1 MAENSNTAGYYGSI
15 YEGARGTSNIF
26 EKRLKIELDDTI
38 AELQPDANPLL
49 VISSKISKKPVT
61 SYKYEWFEEDPAGRW
76 FKAPAAITAAA
87 TSFAITD
94 ATGIQI
100 AVDDL
105 LKVAK
110 SGEIMLVTGLA
121 TASGSTTV
129 TVKRNIG
136 SSTAAAIAKDDYIL
150 VMANALPQGSNAPS
164 EKRTN
169 PFVQYNYTQIFKT
182 PFSITNTLDASA
194 QVGEDELG
202 RLRRK
207 AGVEHAVSIE
217 YAIMFGERSIDLS
230 GPQPRTT
237 TGGVLESLNSTPN
250 VLEKALKD
258 VTQDDMDDFLQ
269 KVYNYGSTSKL
280 CLASPSILGLFT
292 KWAKEKLMVT
302 SNETKFGMNVM
313 SYVCPYGELKL
324 VKHPLLVDGYDGL
337 AIVLDMDEVSYRP
350 LSGRDTKLLTN
361 IQENDEDGQRD
372 MYLTEAG
379 VQVKLPRKHGVI
391 RLTK

>member
-1 MAENSNTAGYYGSI
+1 MAVDYGSI
-15 YEGARGTSNIF
+15 YDRARGTSNIL
-26 EKRLKIELDDTI
+26 EKRLKIEMDDTI

-76 FKAPAAITAAA
+76 FKAPAQVEAAG
-87 TSFAITD
+87 TSIVIPDTV
-94 ATGIQI
+94 GIQI

-110 SGEIMLVTGLA
+110 SGEVMLVTDITTG
-121 TASGSTTV
+121 GGNTTV
-129 TVKRNIG
+129 TVKRKVG
-136 SSTAAAIAKDDYIL
+136 SSAAATIAKNDYIL
-150 VMANALPQGSNAPS
+150 VMANTLPQGSNAPA

-182 PFSITNTLDASA
+182 PFSITNTLNASA

-207 AGVEHAVSIE
+207 SGIEHAVSIE
-217 YAIMFGERSIDLS
+217 YAIMFGERSIDLT

-250 VLEKALKD
+250 KLEKTLAT
-258 VTQDDMDDFLQ
+258 VTQEDMDGFIQ
-269 KVYNYGSTSKL
+269 KVMNYGAQSKL
-280 CLASPSILGLFT
+280 FLVSPSILGLFT
-292 KWAKEKLMVT
+292 KWAKEKLVVT
-302 SNETKFGMNVM
+302 SNETKFGMNVL
-313 SYVCPYGELKL
+313 SYLSPYGELKM

-337 AIVLDMDEVSYRP
+337 GIVLDMNEVSYRP
-350 LSGRDTKLLTN
+350 LTGRDTTLLTN

-372 MYLTEAG
+372 MYITEAG
-379 VQVKLPRKHGVI
+379 VQVKLPRLHGIVK
-391 RLTK
+391 LTK

>member
-1 MAENSNTAGYYGSI
+1 MAVDYGSI
-15 YEGARGTSNIF
+15 YDRARGTSNIL
-26 EKRLKIELDDTI
+26 EKRLKIEMDDTI

-76 FKAPAAITAAA
+76 FKAPAQVEAAG
-87 TSFAITD
+87 TSIVIPNTV
-94 ATGIQI
+94 GIQI

-110 SGEIMLVTGLA
+110 SGEVMLVTEV
-121 TASGSTTV
+121 TSDGSNTTV
-129 TVKRNIG
+129 TVKRKVG
-136 SSTAAAIAKDDYIL
+136 SSAAAVIAKNDYIL
-150 VMANALPQGSNAPS
+150 VMANTLPQGSNAPS

-182 PFSITNTLDASA
+182 PFSITNTLNASA

-207 AGVEHAVSIE
+207 AGIEHAVSIE
-217 YAIMFGERSIDLS
+217 YAIMFGERSIDLT

-250 VLEKALKD
+250 KLEKTLAT
-258 VTQDDMDDFLQ
+258 VTQEDMDGFIQ
-269 KVYNYGSTSKL
+269 KVMNYGAQSKL
-280 CLASPSILGLFT
+280 FLVSPSILGLFT
-292 KWAKEKLMVT
+292 KWAKEKLVVT
-302 SNETKFGMNVM
+302 SNETKFGMNVL
-313 SYVCPYGELKL
+313 SYLSPYGELKM

-337 AIVLDMDEVSYRP
+337 GIVLDMNEVSYRP
-350 LSGRDTKLLTN
+350 LTGRDTTLLTN

-372 MYLTEAG
+372 MYITEAG
-379 VQVKLPRKHGVI
+379 VQVKLPRLHGIVK
-391 RLTK
+391 LTK

>member
-1 MAENSNTAGYYGSI
+1 MAKDYGSI
-15 YEGARGTSNIF
+15 YNGARGTSNIF
-26 EKRLKIELDDTI
+26 EKRLKIEMDDTI

-49 VISSKISKKPVT
+49 VITSKIAKKPVT

-76 FKAPAAITAAA
+76 FKAQSQVEAAG
-87 TSFAITD
+87 TSIVIPD
-94 ATGIQI
+94 SVGIQI

-110 SGEIMLVTGLA
+110 SGEVMLVTDITTG
-121 TASGSTTV
+121 GGNTTV
-129 TVKRNIG
+129 TVKRKVG
-136 SSTAAAIAKDDYIL
+136 SSAAAIIAKNDYIL
-150 VMANALPQGSNAPS
+150 VMANSLPQGSNAPS

-182 PFSITNTLDASA
+182 PFSITNTLNSSA

-217 YAIMFGERSIDLS
+217 YAIMFGERSIDLT

-250 VLEKALKD
+250 KLEKTLAS
-258 VTQDDMDDFLQ
+258 VTEDDMDGFIRN
-269 KVYNYGSTSKL
+269 VMNYGSTSKL
-280 CLASPSILGLFT
+280 FLVSPSILGLYT
-292 KWAKEKLMVT
+292 KWAKDKLMVT
-302 SNETKFGMNVM
+302 SNETKYGMNVLT
-313 SYVCPYGELKL
+313 YVSPYGELKM

-337 AIVLDMDEVSYRP
+337 GIVLDMEQVAYRP
-350 LSGRDTKLLTN
+350 LTGRDTTLLTN
-361 IQENDEDGQRD
+361 IQGVDEDGQRD

-379 VQVKLPRKHGVI
+379 IQVKLPKMHGIV

>member
-1 MAENSNTAGYYGSI
+1 MADYGSI
-15 YEGARGTSNIF
+15 YAGARGTSNIM
-26 EKRLKIELDDTI
+26 ERRLKIEMDDTI

-49 VISSKISKKPVT
+49 VITSKISKKPVT

-76 FKAPAAITAAA
+76 IKAGAAITKTA
-87 TSFAITD
+87 TSFAIAD
-94 ATGIQI
+94 STGIQV

-110 SGEIMLVTGLA
+110 SGEVMLVTALSS
-121 TASGSTTV
+121 ASGSTTV
-129 TVKRNIG
+129 TVKRAVG
-136 SSTAAAIAKDDYIL
+136 SSEAAAIAEGDYIL
-150 VMANALPQGSNAPS
+150 VMANSMPQGSNAPS

-194 QVGEDELG
+194 QVGEDEMG

-217 YAIMFGERSIDLS
+217 YAIMFGERSIDLTGS
-230 GPQPRTT
+230 QPRTT

-250 VLEKALKD
+250 KLEKSLAT
-258 VTQDDMDDFLQ
+258 VTEDDMDNFIQ
-269 KVYNYGSTSKL
+269 KVMNYGSQSKL
-280 CLASPSILGLFT
+280 FLVSPSILGLFT

-302 SNETKFGMNVM
+302 SNEIKYGMNVLT
-313 SYVCPYGELKL
+313 YVSPYGELKM

-337 AIVLDMDEVSYRP
+337 GIVLDMDQVSYRP
-350 LSGRDTKLLTN
+350 LTGRDTKLLTN
-361 IQENDEDGQRD
+361 IQEADEDGERD

-379 VQVKLPRKHGVI
+379 VQVKLPKMHGVVK
-391 RLTK
+391 LTK

>member
-1 MAENSNTAGYYGSI
+1 MGDYGSI
-15 YEGARGTSNIF
+15 YAGARGTSNIM
-26 EKRLKIELDDTI
+26 EKRLKIEMDDTI

-49 VISSKISKKPVT
+49 VITSKISKKPVT

-76 FKAPAAITAAA
+76 IKAGASITKTA
-87 TSFAITD
+87 TSFAIAD
-94 ATGIQI
+94 STGIQV

-110 SGEIMLVTGLA
+110 SGEVMLVTALSS
-121 TASGSTTV
+121 ASGSTTV
-129 TVKRNIG
+129 TVKRAVG
-136 SSTAAAIAKDDYIL
+136 SSEAAAIAEGDYIL
-150 VMANALPQGSNAPS
+150 VMANSMPQGSNAPS

-194 QVGEDELG
+194 QVGEDEMG

-217 YAIMFGERSIDLS
+217 YAIMFGERSIDLT
-230 GPQPRTT
+230 GAQPRTT

-250 VLEKALKD
+250 KLEKSLAT
-258 VTQDDMDDFLQ
+258 VTQDDMDGFIQ
-269 KVYNYGSTSKL
+269 KVMNYGSQSKL
-280 CLASPSILGLFT
+280 FLVSPSILGLFT
-292 KWAKEKLMVT
+292 KWAKDKLMVT
-302 SNETKFGMNVM
+302 SNETKFGMNVLT
-313 SYVCPYGELKL
+313 YVSPYGELKM

-337 AIVLDMDEVSYRP
+337 GIVLDMDQVSYRP
-350 LSGRDTKLLTN
+350 LTGRDTKLLTN
-361 IQENDEDGQRD
+361 IQEADEDGERD

-379 VQVKLPRKHGVI
+379 VQVKLPKMHGIVK
-391 RLTK
+391 LTK

>member
-1 MAENSNTAGYYGSI
+1 MAVDYGSI
-15 YEGARGTSNIF
+15 YNGARGTSNIL
-26 EKRLKIELDDTI
+26 EKRLKIEMDDTI

-49 VISSKISKKPVT
+49 VITSKISKKPVT

-76 FKAPAAITAAA
+76 FKPKAQVTAAA
-87 TSFAITD
+87 TTITVD
-94 ATGIQI
+94 EATGIQI

-105 LKVAK
+105 LKVART
-110 SGEIMLVTGLA
+110 GEVMLVTNV
-121 TASGSTTV
+121 ASAASTTTI
-129 TVKRNIG
+129 TVKRQVG
-136 SSTAAAIAKDDYIL
+136 SSTKAQIETTDFIL
-150 VMANALPQGSNAPS
+150 VMANSLPQGSNAPS

-182 PFSITNTLDASA
+182 PFSITNTLNSSA
-194 QVGEDELG
+194 QVGEDEFG

-217 YAIMFGERSIDLS
+217 YAIMFGERSIDLT

-237 TGGVLESLNSTPN
+237 TGGVLESIGATPN
-250 VLEKALKD
+250 KLEKALSA

-269 KVYNYGSTSKL
+269 KVYNYGSSSKL

-302 SNETKFGMNVM
+302 SNEVKFGMNVM

-350 LSGRDTKLLTN
+350 LTGRDTTLLTN
-361 IQENDEDGQRD
+361 IQENDEDGERD
-372 MYLTEAG
+372 MYITEAG
-379 VQVKLPRKHGVI
+379 VQVKLPRKHGI
-391 RLTK
+391 INLTK